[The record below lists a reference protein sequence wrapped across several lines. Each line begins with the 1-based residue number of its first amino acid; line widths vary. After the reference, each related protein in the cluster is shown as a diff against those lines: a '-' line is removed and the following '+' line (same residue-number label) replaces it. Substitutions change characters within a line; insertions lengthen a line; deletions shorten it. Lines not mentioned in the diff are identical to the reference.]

1 MDALDCRLIDALQ
14 DGFPVCERPFL
25 AVAGTLGIHEDELIA
40 RVDRLLANG
49 TLTRFG
55 PLFNAEKL
63 GGALSLAAM
72 RVPAAEFE
80 HVAALVNAMP
90 AVAHNYERAHPLNM
104 WFVLAT
110 ASADGIAATIAEIER
125 GTALPVH
132 TFPKEREYFV
142 ELKLPATQELRPRAL
157 RGGAPDRGAKP
168 PAEEGG
174 EPVAGADASGQ

>member
-1 MDALDCRLIDALQ
+1 MDALDRRIVDALQ

-25 AVAGTLGIHEDELIA
+25 AVAGTLGVAEDELIA
-40 RVDRLLANG
+40 RVDRLLADG

-72 RVPAAEFE
+72 RVPATEFE

-90 AVAHNYERAHPLNM
+90 AVAHNYARAHPFNM

-110 ASADGIAATIAEIER
+110 DSADGIAATIAEIER
-125 GTALPVH
+125 ATRLPVYA
-132 TFPKEREYFV
+132 FPKEREYFV
-142 ELKLPATQELRPRAL
+142 ELKLPATQGTPLRSQSRSQVRKSTA
-157 RGGAPDRGAKP
+157 GEGSESSSGASAN
-168 PAEEGG
+168 AT
-174 EPVAGADASGQ
+174 GQ